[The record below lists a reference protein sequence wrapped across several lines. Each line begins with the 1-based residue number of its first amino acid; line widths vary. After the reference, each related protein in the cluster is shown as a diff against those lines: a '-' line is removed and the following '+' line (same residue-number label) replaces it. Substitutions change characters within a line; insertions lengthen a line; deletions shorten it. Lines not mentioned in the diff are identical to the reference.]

1 MKSLLILSVIA
12 VLSFNAEA
20 GRNNNR
26 ERRQEAR
33 IAQGVKSGELTR
45 HEAKRLALG
54 QKKVDA
60 YQKKAMSDGELSAK
74 EKVHLERMQD
84 RQSRK
89 IHRQKHDE
97 QSRGSHEG
105 NPGQPEVPST
115 SAPESSVE
123 QSQ

>member
-1 MKSLLILSVIA
+1 MKSLLILSAIA
-12 VLSFNAEA
+12 ALSFNAEA

-45 HEAKRLALG
+45 KETRHLVKG
-54 QKKVDA
+54 QKKIDA
-60 YQKKAMSDGELSAK
+60 YQKKAMADGELSVK
-74 EKVHLERMQD
+74 EKVHLEKMQD
-84 RQSRK
+84 RQNRK
-89 IHRQKHDE
+89 INRQKHDE
-97 QSRGSHEG
+97 QSRGSSVD

-115 SAPESSVE
+115 SSSESSAE